1 MPDQRRG
8 RRQIEALARLRVAM
22 PPAGSTPTHDSIAE
36 PQAHHFSRVMRPRRR
51 RRVAR
56 GEAEPRSGRK
66 RPRDSASRW
75 VFVYQREAPTPPL
88 PET

>member
-36 PQAHHFSRVMRPRRR
+36 PQALHFSRV
-51 RRVAR
+51 
-56 GEAEPRSGRK
+56 S
-66 RPRDSASRW
+66 DSASRW

-88 PET
+88 PGTCWRCQGQRKMPLPAPPP